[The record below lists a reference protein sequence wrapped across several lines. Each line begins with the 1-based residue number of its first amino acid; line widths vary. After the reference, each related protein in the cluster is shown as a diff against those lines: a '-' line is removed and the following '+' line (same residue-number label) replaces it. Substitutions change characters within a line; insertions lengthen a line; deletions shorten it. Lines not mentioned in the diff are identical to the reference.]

1 LKLAHRTPD
10 LQTHG
15 FYNTAEELWSQVKDH
30 INLFADNPD
39 VQHTQMSLRELLL
52 FRDSRITFAA
62 LWMLL
67 VPENLEPK
75 ETNFAEWD
83 WPRVDLEFDHRGQ
96 FIPLADDHFCIVG
109 AKPIFWDGYCP
120 HFFQ

>member
-1 LKLAHRTPD
+1 M
-10 LQTHG
+10 
-15 FYNTAEELWSQVKDH
+15 KDH

-96 FIPLADDHFCIVG
+96 FIPLADDHFLYHGGEPNFLGQVL
-109 AKPIFWDGYCP
+109 PPFSSVNM
-120 HFFQ
+120 